1 MCRAVRTHRTPKSPL
16 IFVNRSSMAIHVT
29 LVRHQ
34 LLTDIALELAMLRLQ
49 VIGHL
54 GWRSEKVI
62 ADRAWINRR
71 RIRIV
76 GIADFTSN
84 ERARVLHV
92 VDVIFGLHKKG
103 RIIFLRFID
112 ITGSGF
118 PNVWHIVLIF
128 REVHEGHWNLSI
140 LGGLICGI
148 DDLGGTVTFADGGR
162 GRCSVGSTPSKDGGC
177 RIFRF
182 NENRIPLKNLF

>member
-1 MCRAVRTHRTPKSPL
+1 
-16 IFVNRSSMAIHVT
+16 MAIHVS

-76 GIADFTSN
+76 GIADLASN

-92 VDVIFGLHKKG
+92 VDVIFG
-103 RIIFLRFID
+103 
-112 ITGSGF
+112 S
-118 PNVWHIVLIF
+118 
-128 REVHEGHWNLSI
+128 
-140 LGGLICGI
+140 
-148 DDLGGTVTFADGGR
+148 
-162 GRCSVGSTPSKDGGC
+162 
-177 RIFRF
+177 
-182 NENRIPLKNLF
+182 